1 MVQEVAEQNL
11 RGCTTLIQVRK
22 VAELDWRD
30 FPTNLPTFVP
40 TFVLGNIYKWLI
52 CICILIDFERIAR
65 SNYQCKASLVSTRH
79 SAMGLTDTVRAQTSP
94 LPRAVHIL
102 LLVCPAGR
110 CGWPGKDER
119 IDDD

>member
-52 CICILIDFERIAR
+52 CICILIDFERFAR
-65 SNYQCKASLVSTRH
+65 SNFSQDSLVS
-79 SAMGLTDTVRAQTSP
+79 SAPSWAQLVVGVVCVPSKPHRTCGPQSILFSSRADDEYFVR
-94 LPRAVHIL
+94 
-102 LLVCPAGR
+102 LV
-110 CGWPGKDER
+110 
-119 IDDD
+119 

>member
-1 MVQEVAEQNL
+1 MAEQNL

-65 SNYQCKASLVSTRH
+65 SIIFTGKSDHESDCAAQSLWCVPV
-79 SAMGLTDTVRAQTSP
+79 M
-94 LPRAVHIL
+94 
-102 LLVCPAGR
+102 
-110 CGWPGKDER
+110 
-119 IDDD
+119 

>member
-65 SNYQCKASLVSTRH
+65 VQVIE
-79 SAMGLTDTVRAQTSP
+79 
-94 LPRAVHIL
+94 PRIWKN
-102 LLVCPAGR
+102 PQYSENR
-110 CGWPGKDER
+110 
-119 IDDD
+119 

>member
-65 SNYQCKASLVSTRH
+65 SNFS
-79 SAMGLTDTVRAQTSP
+79 
-94 LPRAVHIL
+94 IL
-102 LLVCPAGR
+102 LNITALAVPQR
-110 CGWPGKDER
+110 CWLDRNRARRDKTIAARCVHLTSISTDEASR
-119 IDDD
+119 

>member
-1 MVQEVAEQNL
+1 MAEQNL

-52 CICILIDFERIAR
+52 CICILIDFEAR
-65 SNYQCKASLVSTRH
+65 LVSLRCWIV
-79 SAMGLTDTVRAQTSP
+79 DE
-94 LPRAVHIL
+94 L
-102 LLVCPAGR
+102 LLTNDKMLTKLC
-110 CGWPGKDER
+110 
-119 IDDD
+119 

>member
-65 SNYQCKASLVSTRH
+65 SIDFHHNSNSALKSREISLWVFRCDLYRLEFGLVF
-79 SAMGLTDTVRAQTSP
+79 ARKMG
-94 LPRAVHIL
+94 
-102 LLVCPAGR
+102 
-110 CGWPGKDER
+110 
-119 IDDD
+119 